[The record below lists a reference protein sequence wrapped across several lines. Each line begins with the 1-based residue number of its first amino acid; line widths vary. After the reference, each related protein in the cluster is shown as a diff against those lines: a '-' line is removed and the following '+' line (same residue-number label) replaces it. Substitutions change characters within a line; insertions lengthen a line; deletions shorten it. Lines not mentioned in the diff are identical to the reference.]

1 MCVSCEDEEMKGG
14 AGKLYAVFGR
24 RHGRVIAADS
34 ALGFG
39 GQFRV
44 LATLPVPESFHLA
57 TELRTQ
63 TSGLAS
69 PQLVIEQDPFW
80 VPSTEEEYLHFG
92 EKSDSGNRAK
102 KYIDAVRRRKGL
114 PVDSQLVTH
123 AEKQRTLSKNK

>member
-1 MCVSCEDEEMKGG
+1 MKRHFLNRNFVLF

-24 RHGRVIAADS
+24 RQGRVIAAEN

-44 LATLPVPESFHLA
+44 LATLPVPESFDLA

-69 PQLVIEQDPFW
+69 PQLVFSHWE
-80 VPSTEEEYLHFG
+80 V
-92 EKSDSGNRAK
+92 RATLKLSNSNNSLRLRTIGTITQK
-102 KYIDAVRRRKGL
+102 KI
-114 PVDSQLVTH
+114 
-123 AEKQRTLSKNK
+123 